1 MFLAMPIAPA
11 TIMPPKNPAFR
22 REDIPLEPARR
33 RIWIQGELRLAG
45 SSLTALAAS
54 LGVSRQ
60 AVGQALMV
68 PSERIEQ
75 AIADRLSLPVA
86 WLFPDRFTTDGQRIP
101 GTRPANRS
109 TAPLAVERQKRCVA

>member
-22 REDIPLEPARR
+22 REDIPLDPARR

-75 AIADRLSLPVA
+75 AIADRLGLPVT
-86 WLFPDRFTTDGQRIP
+86 WLFPDRFTADGQRIP
-101 GTRPANRS
+101 GTRPSNRI
-109 TAPLAVERQKRCVA
+109 TGPAADECQKRCVA